1 MQLKVLPRPL
11 LQQLSVKLRCVE
23 GACLE
28 DACLADMSTE
38 EWVPG
43 SLTRDQDL
51 TVNVHELL
59 IVLGRIAIMGGD
71 RGQYVDKARRDPGY
85 LCRFQ

>member
-1 MQLKVLPRPL
+1 MQLKVLPWSL
-11 LQQLSVKLRCVE
+11 LQQPRVKLRCVE
-23 GACLE
+23 DACLE

-59 IVLGRIAIMGGD
+59 VMLGRIAIMGGD
-71 RGQYVDKARRDPGY
+71 RGHYVDKARRDPGY
-85 LCRFQ
+85 LCRSQ